1 MGISAAL
8 FSGSKCYFFDGA
20 RYIRVTR
27 GNEGPGT
34 VDAGYPKP
42 ITQWGWPAGFGQQG
56 IDAALYAGPKCYFFD
71 GNRYIRVSRGETGA
85 GTVDAGYPK
94 PITTWAWPGGF
105 GQSGIDAALY
115 SGTKAYFFDGPL
127 YLRVTRGGSEPWT
140 VDDGYPR
147 TIADVWG
154 WPGRFGRFGIDA
166 ALFSGTKCYFF
177 DGNRYIRVTRGD
189 VGPGTVDPGYSKRIH
204 DVWNW
209 PEGFGVGER
218 VVVFFKTLLPLSAG
232 VQSLI
237 DTQYREMRR
246 LFLKFGIEVV
256 FGAVEDL
263 SGDPDLEDLVALDV
277 GPCLLGQPTAEHQ
290 VLFAQRTGAG
300 PDDLVVYVVQTL
312 EGDNDSL
319 LGCATHPAGRP
330 GAAIVPT
337 PALWLTAHEIGHVLG
352 LRHVCEFPS
361 DTNPSPPTPCVVG
374 STQSDNV
381 MFPRMTWTRPP
392 PNISA
397 AEAARMLASSLSKPT

>member
-8 FSGSKCYFFDGA
+8 FSGSKCYFFDRA

-27 GNEGPGT
+27 GDEGPGT
-34 VDAGYPKP
+34 VDSGYPKP
-42 ITQWGWPAGFGQQG
+42 IAQWGWPAGFGQQG
-56 IDAALYAGPKCYFFD
+56 IDAALNAGPKCFFFD
-71 GNRYIRVSRGETGA
+71 ANRYIRVTRGETGT

-94 PITTWAWPGGF
+94 TITTWAWPGGF

-115 SGTKAYFFDGPL
+115 SGTKAYFFDGGR
-127 YLRVTRGGSEPWT
+127 YLRVTRGGSEPWP

-147 TIADVWG
+147 SIADVWG

-166 ALFSGTKCYFF
+166 ALFSGSKCYFF

-209 PEGFGVGER
+209 PDGFGVGER
-218 VVVFFKTLLPLSAG
+218 IIVFFKTLLPLTTG
-232 VQSLI
+232 IQSLI
-237 DTQYREMRR
+237 DIQFREMRR

-263 SGDPDLEDLVALDV
+263 SGDADLEDLVAFDV
-277 GPCLLGQPTAEHQ
+277 GPCLLGQPTAEHEA
-290 VLFAQRTGAG
+290 LFVHRNGAG

-312 EGDNDSL
+312 EGDNDNL
-319 LGCATHPAGRP
+319 LGCATHPVGRP

-352 LRHVCEFPS
+352 LRHVCTFP
-361 DTNPSPPTPCVVG
+361 TPANPNPTTPCVVG
-374 STQSDNV
+374 STQSDNL
-381 MFPRMTWTRPP
+381 MFPRMAWTRPP

-397 AEAARMLASSLSKPT
+397 TEAALMLASSLSRPT

>member
-1 MGISAAL
+1 MVTARTMQTAGGGVGPSIRSLHREVEMGISAAL

-27 GNEGPGT
+27 GDEGPGT

-42 ITQWGWPAGFGQQG
+42 IAQWGWPAGFGQQG
-56 IDAALYAGPKCYFFD
+56 IDAALYAG
-71 GNRYIRVSRGETGA
+71 S
-85 GTVDAGYPK
+85 
-94 PITTWAWPGGF
+94 
-105 GQSGIDAALY
+105 
-115 SGTKAYFFDGPL
+115 
-127 YLRVTRGGSEPWT
+127 
-140 VDDGYPR
+140 
-147 TIADVWG
+147 
-154 WPGRFGRFGIDA
+154 
-166 ALFSGTKCYFF
+166 KCYFF

-189 VGPGTVDPGYSKRIH
+189 VGPGTVDPGYSKRIR

-209 PEGFGVGER
+209 PDGFGVGER

-246 LFLKFGIEVV
+246 LFLKFGIEVF
-256 FGAVEDL
+256 FGNVEDL
-263 SGDPDLEDLVALDV
+263 SGNADLEDFLALDV
-277 GPCLLGQPTAEHQ
+277 GPCLLGQPTAEHD

-300 PDDLVVYVVQTL
+300 PDDLVVYIVQTL
-312 EGDNDSL
+312 EGDNDNL

-337 PALWLTAHEIGHVLG
+337 PALWLTAHEIGHVLD

-361 DTNPSPPTPCVVG
+361 DTNPNPSTPCVVG
-374 STQSDNV
+374 STQSNNL
-381 MFPRMTWTRPP
+381 MFPRMAWTSPP

-397 AEAARMLASSLSKPT
+397 TEAALMLASSLSKPI